1 MTGSVFTESEN
12 AVSKTIAQRQ
22 RIGPQIRHLRQ
33 LRSLTL
39 DDLAGTAGL
48 SASHLSRLE
57 RSQTLPSFTVL
68 ANIAQVLDVSIDEF
82 VQLEHDLQELDQQLA
97 WQADLLALDENAY
110 QEIVGLS
117 IDTRRQLNHAI
128 ELLSNGH
135 VSQVGIQE
143 KLSNLFA
150 SEESHLKRD
159 KRIREL
165 IRESG
170 QNAIGLSRSVV
181 QITEIPGPR
190 IGILN
195 DAGLLASTPNIDY
208 MVLYRGLFPGLPVD
222 PSVAQKWSQ
231 WYNLAADEF
240 PFDWPIKLIVHPDL
254 LSRVIKR
261 FKKVDDVDGED
272 IASRIAQYWKQ
283 MLADTSQFQIALAEE
298 DYGQSNRLVAGNA
311 AALFE
316 HYETDHP
323 NDHDQPI
330 GLWTSGTSL
339 VAPVVDRL
347 METWNSLPERATDT
361 AAVDEWLTKYIH

>member
-1 MTGSVFTESEN
+1 M
-12 AVSKTIAQRQ
+12 SKAIAQRQ

-33 LRSLTL
+33 LRGLTL
-39 DDLAGTAGL
+39 DDLAGSAGL

-82 VQLEHDLQELDQQLA
+82 VQLEHDLKELDEQLA

-128 ELLSNGH
+128 ELLSNGQMSD
-135 VSQVGIQE
+135 VNVQE
-143 KLSNLFA
+143 KLSNLFE

-159 KRIREL
+159 DRIREL
-165 IRESG
+165 IRTSG
-170 QNAIGLSRSVV
+170 QNAIGLSRSWV
-181 QITEIPGPR
+181 QLTEIPGPR

-195 DAGLLASTPNIDY
+195 DAGLLASAPNVDY

-222 PSVAQKWSQ
+222 PSVARKWSR
-231 WYNLAADEF
+231 WYEEAHDEF
-240 PFDWPIKLIVHPDL
+240 PFDWPIKIIAHPEL
-254 LSRVIKR
+254 LTRIAKR
-261 FKKVDDVDGED
+261 FHKVNEIDGKD
-272 IASRIAQYWKQ
+272 MVSRIAQYWKQ
-283 MLADTSQFQIALAEE
+283 MLSDSSQFQLAIAED
-298 DYGQSNRLVAGNA
+298 DYGQSNRLTAGNA

-323 NDHDQPI
+323 NDQHQPV
-330 GLWTSGTSL
+330 GLWTSGTPL
-339 VAPVVDRL
+339 VEPVVNRL
-347 METWNSLPERATDT
+347 MESWNKLSDRSTDPS
-361 AAVDEWLTKYIH
+361 VVGDWLEKHIR

>member
-1 MTGSVFTESEN
+1 M
-12 AVSKTIAQRQ
+12 SKTIAQRQ

-33 LRSLTL
+33 LRHLTL
-39 DDLAGTAGL
+39 DDLAGSAGL

-82 VQLEHDLQELDQQLA
+82 VQLEHDLQELDEQLA

-135 VSQVGIQE
+135 VSDVSVQE

-150 SEESHLKRD
+150 TEESQLRRD
-159 KRIREL
+159 ERIREL
-165 IRESG
+165 IRSSG
-170 QNAIGLSRSVV
+170 QNAIGLSRSLV

-190 IGILN
+190 IGIIN

-208 MVLYRGLFPGLPVD
+208 LTLYRGLFPGLPID
-222 PSVAQKWSQ
+222 PSVARKWHQ
-231 WYNLAADEF
+231 WKSLAENEF
-240 PFDWPIKLIVHPDL
+240 PYDWPIKVILHPEVL
-254 LSRVIKR
+254 ERVSYR
-261 FKKVDDVDGED
+261 FHKVDEVDGSAMVSN
-272 IASRIAQYWKQ
+272 IARYWKK
-283 MLADTSQFQIALAEE
+283 MLQDSSRFEIAISEE
-298 DYGQSNRLVAGNA
+298 DYGESNRLVAGEA

-316 HYETDHP
+316 HYEDGDP
-323 NDHDQPI
+323 ADHDQAVGI
-330 GLWTSGTSL
+330 WTSGTRQ
-339 VAPVVDRL
+339 VQPIVERL
-347 METWNSLPERATDT
+347 MQTWNNLPERTKDASNVAD
-361 AAVDEWLTKYIH
+361 WLNKHI